1 MRINNLV
8 NKILNFGEKINGFKY
23 RPYQRKRASQIV
35 KAVVLHEPGQWST
48 LWSRK
53 SGKSEMLKAT
63 MLSLMTL
70 LPELAKT
77 YLAKEF
83 PRLKLFRDGIDI
95 AFAGPKES
103 IAKIPFIRLRR
114 QARQKK
120 FTDIL
125 NSLDL
130 QVIASNSVQFE
141 LSNGSTSTAFSGSET
156 AANEGPGAH
165 CIAGDAIII
174 TNKGRITIA
183 ELVFRFRLGEKFDIL
198 SVGKFGLEFK
208 KCLAVSSEIKKKSLR
223 IHCSDKKN
231 LGLGYEHPVFAN
243 NSFREAQTLKGKE
256 KVWTLNNFK
265 LFSDQHSEMDHL
277 QNGEEVVF
285 VTDLSKKNIYFGS
298 TINSKILSIFLQG
311 MKRMVVGV
319 IVFGDFLHE
328 AFQKL
333 RNLENLCTPM
343 VEKLFPLMF
352 WNNLVRSVWQFG
364 GRMMGVTKM
373 EMVPCTPNALPMRN
387 TKFFKNTSL
396 MFGELRPKYETT
408 KNETIFSTS
417 SVFQKSHS
425 LFCHKL
431 LNLIFF
437 LCFNTKPE
445 NQRSAKFVGKKS
457 SGEAGHAAH
466 LNVKKRENNSMIRKY
481 VQKIKRLLAL
491 LVQSVAKHL
500 QALKIIP
507 QKPVPLNAI
516 DNKKT
521 NCSEI
526 GDLSKRL
533 LPSQEVHI
541 TRIEHLNQEK
551 ELFDLMVEGNH
562 NFFANEILVHNCLL
576 IDEASLLSPFSLY
589 KILSPMV
596 AHVDGLI
603 SLTGTPGRKKCPFL
617 AAIDYNKRKFPHL
630 HQEVP
635 YTGVTPYSKDYASY
649 IDAEI
654 DRLPGGISNPFFRMN
669 YLLEW
674 LIAEGHFID
683 FAKFLK
689 LGSGKRNPDGGRL
702 VAGVDWGKV
711 TSATTITV
719 LEGKQELAAVVDL
732 FEIKGDWDYQFQY
745 IIPFLKEYPSIQT
758 IFSES
763 TGSGD
768 PLTTRLAA
776 EFGDDVVHHKFMS
789 APYKDKIFTNLN
801 TEITAV
807 PSRFQYFDDE
817 SPEARNFIRQFL
829 DAEQEVKGKLLT
841 VHKPVEEG
849 AEDDFLFSTALAN
862 DALQSTAGSSIE
874 YQTAGKKREIFAGLE
889 GY

>member
-23 RPYQRKRASQIV
+23 RPYQRKRAGQIV

-83 PRLKLFRDGIDI
+83 PRLKLFRDGINI

-156 AANEGPGAH
+156 AANEGPGA
-165 CIAGDAIII
+165 
-174 TNKGRITIA
+174 
-183 ELVFRFRLGEKFDIL
+183 
-198 SVGKFGLEFK
+198 
-208 KCLAVSSEIKKKSLR
+208 EI
-223 IHCSDKKN
+223 
-231 LGLGYEHPVFAN
+231 
-243 NSFREAQTLKGKE
+243 
-256 KVWTLNNFK
+256 
-265 LFSDQHSEMDHL
+265 
-277 QNGEEVVF
+277 
-285 VTDLSKKNIYFGS
+285 
-298 TINSKILSIFLQG
+298 
-311 MKRMVVGV
+311 
-319 IVFGDFLHE
+319 
-328 AFQKL
+328 
-333 RNLENLCTPM
+333 
-343 VEKLFPLMF
+343 
-352 WNNLVRSVWQFG
+352 
-364 GRMMGVTKM
+364 
-373 EMVPCTPNALPMRN
+373 
-387 TKFFKNTSL
+387 
-396 MFGELRPKYETT
+396 
-408 KNETIFSTS
+408 
-417 SVFQKSHS
+417 
-425 LFCHKL
+425 
-431 LNLIFF
+431 
-437 LCFNTKPE
+437 
-445 NQRSAKFVGKKS
+445 
-457 SGEAGHAAH
+457 
-466 LNVKKRENNSMIRKY
+466 
-481 VQKIKRLLAL
+481 L
-491 LVQSVAKHL
+491 LV
-500 QALKIIP
+500 
-507 QKPVPLNAI
+507 
-516 DNKKT
+516 
-521 NCSEI
+521 
-526 GDLSKRL
+526 
-533 LPSQEVHI
+533 
-541 TRIEHLNQEK
+541 
-551 ELFDLMVEGNH
+551 
-562 NFFANEILVHNCLL
+562 
-576 IDEASLLSPFSLY
+576 DEASLLSPFSLY
-589 KILSPMV
+589 KILSPMI
-596 AHVDGLI
+596 AHVDGLL

-617 AAIDYNKRKFPHL
+617 TAIDYNKRKFPHL
-630 HQEVP
+630 HQEIP
-635 YTGVTPYSKDYASY
+635 YTGVIPYSKDYASY

-654 DRLPGGISNPFFRMN
+654 DRLPGGVKNPFFRMN

-683 FAKFLK
+683 FAQFLK
-689 LGSGKRNPDGGRL
+689 LGSGKRNSDGGRL

-745 IIPFLKEYPSIQT
+745 IIPFLNEYPNIQT

-789 APYKDKIFTNLN
+789 APYKDKIFTNLH

-841 VHKPVEEG
+841 VHKPGEEG

-862 DALQSTAGSSIE
+862 DALQSTAESSIE
-874 YQTAGKKREIFAGLE
+874 YQTTGKKREIFAGLE
-889 GY
+889 EY